1 MTAMKSLPF
10 SVGKVTLTVQDL
22 DRVSAFYQQAVGL
35 HLLKGDAAT
44 AELGVEGRTLL
55 ELRRDTAA
63 RRRSP
68 REAGLFHTAFLL
80 PSRSDLGRWIKH
92 AIETRPPVVGASDHS
107 VSEALYL
114 SDPEGNG
121 VEIYADRPRLSWQW
135 KDGQVH
141 MPSDPLDI
149 DSVVASAGDGRWK
162 GFPEGSV
169 VGHVHLQVGAIPPAE
184 AFYNGI
190 LGLAVTCRYPGGTFY
205 AADGYHHHLAT
216 NIWNSRGAGERAYP
230 STGLANV
237 EILAS
242 AEFTDPIRSRPIKPE
257 PAYATPQDLSLRDP
271 WGTKI
276 TMVAQA
282 AENI

>member
-1 MTAMKSLPF
+1 MKAMNSLPI
-10 SVGKVTLTVQDL
+10 SLGKVTLIVQDL
-22 DRVSAFYQQAVGL
+22 DLVSAFYQQAVGL
-35 HLLKGDAAT
+35 HLLKGDGAI

-92 AIETRPPVVGASDHS
+92 AMETRPPVVGASDHS

-149 DSVVASAGDGRWK
+149 DSVVASAGDERWR

-190 LGLAVTCRYPGGTFY
+190 LGFAVTSRYPGGTFY

-216 NIWNSRGAGERAYP
+216 NIWNSRGTGERAFP

-237 EILAS
+237 EILAG
-242 AEFTDPIRSRPIKPE
+242 AGFIDPIRGRSTKPE
-257 PAYATPQDLSLRDP
+257 AASAAPQDLSLRDP

-276 TMVAQA
+276 TMVTQT
-282 AENI
+282 AEKI